1 MDLGAGAKQVWVLMD
16 HQTKQGGPKL
26 VEKCTYPLTALGSV
40 TRIYTNIAV
49 IDVTAKGFVLR
60 EAAPG
65 WTFEDIQERT
75 GARLL
80 RA

>member
-1 MDLGAGAKQVWVLMD
+1 
-16 HQTKQGGPKL
+16 
-26 VEKCTYPLTALGSV
+26 LGSV

-49 IDVTAKGFVLR
+49 IDVTPEGFVLR

-65 WTFEDIQERT
+65 WTFEEVQEKT

-80 RA
+80 RG

>member
-1 MDLGAGAKQVWVLMD
+1 MD
-16 HQTKQGGPKL
+16 HTTKSGQPKL
-26 VEKCTYPLTALGSV
+26 VEKCSYPLTALGSV

-49 IDVTAKGFVLR
+49 IDVTPQGFVLR

-65 WTFEDIQERT
+65 LTFEDIQART
-75 GARLL
+75 GATLH